1 MATLRSLV
9 SALLVLAGLA
19 TAAFAAPATWAQR
32 HLLDTDEW
40 TDTVGPLIHEPEVQR
55 QVSDSLVDA
64 ADQDRTWP
72 SAVRDLVTR
81 VTDEVVD
88 TDAFAKVWER
98 AVRLSHEQLVD
109 AVRDEGKGIEVQDGV
124 VTVEVEP
131 LFRELLPR
139 LERAG
144 VPGATDLPVPDT
156 KIVLEDSESAARALE
171 AAGEVDAWA
180 RPSVA
185 IAAAL
190 LLLGVLVSRRPALAL
205 MVSGGGLLL
214 VAIVEW
220 LVWVVSEDRWE
231 DAGGDPTGHVLV
243 QAFTGSVERWL
254 AVLGAIGVCVLL
266 LGVLWAVL
274 DRRNGGR
281 SLPGGR
287 NRAPVRPA
295 RPGGAAG

>member
-9 SALLVLAGLA
+9 STVLVIVGVAV
-19 TAAFAAPATWAQR
+19 AAFAAPATWAQS

-40 TDTVGPLIHEPEVQR
+40 TDTVGPLIHEPDVQR

-64 ADQDRTWP
+64 ADQDRAWP
-72 SAVRDLVTR
+72 SPVRDLATR
-81 VTDEVVD
+81 VTDELVG

-109 AVRDEGKGIEVQDGV
+109 AVRDEGKGIDVQDGV
-124 VTVEVEP
+124 VTVELEP

-156 KIVLEDSESAARALE
+156 KIVLEDSQSTARALE

-180 RPSVA
+180 KPSAA

-190 LLLGVLVSRRPALAL
+190 LLLGILVSRRPALAL
-205 MVSGGGLLL
+205 LVSGGGLVL
-214 VAIVEW
+214 VALVEW
-220 LVWVVSEDRWE
+220 LAWVVSENSWE
-231 DAGGDPTGHVLV
+231 DAGGDPAGHELV
-243 QAFTGSVERWL
+243 KAFTGSVERWL
-254 AVLGAIGVCVLL
+254 GGLAAIGVCLL
-266 LGVLWAVL
+266 VLGVLWTVL
-274 DRRNGGR
+274 GRTRRDGASGG
-281 SLPGGR
+281 S
-287 NRAPVRPA
+287 AW
-295 RPGGAAG
+295 